1 MVIPMIIEELTKLPA
16 ASSKVASDT
25 MTVLTDEAKHIDDVI
40 DHVLQ
45 DMEHKKIFGIPED
58 IFLVLAIDAIL
69 ISLRLS
75 NKLKTGQFIGAKVVG
90 TGLLIG
96 SHWLGIPGA

>member
-1 MVIPMIIEELTKLPA
+1 MYESMKYRNIGPFRGGRST
-16 ASSKVASDT
+16 
-25 MTVLTDEAKHIDDVI
+25 TVT
-40 DHVLQ
+40 
-45 DMEHKKIFGIPED
+45 GIPED

>member
-1 MVIPMIIEELTKLPA
+1 MITENA
-16 ASSKVASDT
+16 ATTSDT
-25 MTVLTDEAKHIDDVI
+25 LGVLNDEAKHIEEVI
-40 DHVLQ
+40 DKVLH

-75 NKLKTGQFIGAKVVG
+75 NKLKTGQFIGAKAVG
-90 TGLLIG
+90 TGVLIG
-96 SHWLGIPGA
+96 SHLV

>member
-1 MVIPMIIEELTKLPA
+1 MLTEDSA
-16 ASSKVASDT
+16 VTSNT
-25 MTVLTDEAKHIDDVI
+25 MGVLADEAKHIEEKI
-40 DHVLQ
+40 EKVLH

-75 NKLKTGQFIGAKVVG
+75 NKLRTGQFIGAKVVG
-90 TGLLIG
+90 TGVLIG
-96 SHWLGIPGA
+96 SHLV

>member
-1 MVIPMIIEELTKLPA
+1 MLTEDSA
-16 ASSKVASDT
+16 VTSNT
-25 MTVLTDEAKHIDDVI
+25 MGVLADEAKHIEEKI
-40 DHVLQ
+40 EKVLH

-75 NKLKTGQFIGAKVVG
+75 NKLKTGQFIGAKAVG
-90 TGLLIG
+90 TGVLIG
-96 SHWLGIPGA
+96 SHLV

>member
-16 ASSKVASDT
+16 TSSRVASDT
-25 MTVLTDEAKHIDDVI
+25 ITVLADEAKLLDDVI
-40 DHVLQ
+40 DHVLH
-45 DMEHKKIFGIPED
+45 DLEHKKVFGIPED

-75 NKLKTGQFIGAKVVG
+75 NKLKTGQFIGAKAVG

-96 SHWLGIPGA
+96 SHLIGIPGA

>member
-1 MVIPMIIEELTKLPA
+1 MITA
-16 ASSKVASDT
+16 DSATTSDT
-25 MTVLTDEAKHIDDVI
+25 MGVLSEEAKHIEDKI
-40 DHVLQ
+40 EKVLH

-75 NKLKTGQFIGAKVVG
+75 NKLRTGQFIGAKAVG
-90 TGLLIG
+90 TGVLIG
-96 SHWLGIPGA
+96 SHLV

>member
-1 MVIPMIIEELTKLPA
+1 MIIEELANLP
-16 ASSKVASDT
+16 STMQKVGT
-25 MTVLTDEAKHIDDVI
+25 ETVNLLEDESQHINDEI
-40 DHVLQ
+40 DHILHEL
-45 DMEHKKIFGIPED
+45 EHKKIFGIPED

-75 NKLKTGQFIGAKVVG
+75 NKLRTGQFIGAKAVG

-96 SHWLGIPGA
+96 SHMIGLPGA